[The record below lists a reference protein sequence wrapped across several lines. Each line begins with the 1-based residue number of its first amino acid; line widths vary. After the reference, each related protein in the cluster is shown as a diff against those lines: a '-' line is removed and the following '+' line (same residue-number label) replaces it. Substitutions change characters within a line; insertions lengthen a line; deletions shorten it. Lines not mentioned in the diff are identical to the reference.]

1 MIVGRGIYDT
11 ISSSLKSRIEDT
23 RAGVGYHQSFDLP

>member
-11 ISSSLKSRIEDT
+11 ISSSLKRRIADT
-23 RAGVGYHQSFDLP
+23 RAGVGHHQSFDMP